1 MVDGA
6 QEDKR
11 TRGLRGQEDKG
22 TPRKPRLDVSWQLT
36 PPPTTTDPPYYP
48 RSPFCSSSV
57 TSFSRSSPPLPDPP
71 RPQLIFHPK
80 TPPLSPN
87 CPLLLVIILFCIA
100 LNMTDKVSRKPNRP
114 KFSFCKYN
122 QHTHTKN
129 QHVNKSFALFTWYC
143 LLSVWFD
150 KVFVYY
156 FSKNFVVFIR
166 EWQSRTVEQDNS
178 QAVPFKVHLSD
189 QTAPKTST
197 CPTKRPTK
205 TLRRENNALL
215 KVNDD
220 IA

>member
-1 MVDGA
+1 MAHKRTRGQGDYG
-6 QEDKR
+6 DKR
-11 TRGLRGQEDKG
+11 TRGRRGSQDLMF
-22 TPRKPRLDVSWQLT
+22 RDSWLPHPPPSN
-36 PPPTTTDPPYYP
+36 PPPT
-48 RSPFCSSSV
+48 
-57 TSFSRSSPPLPDPP
+57 PDPP
-71 RPQLIFHPK
+71 FAPAQWHLSAVHLHHYQIFHVRNSFSIKK

-156 FSKNFVVFIR
+156 FSKNFVVFIC